1 MIGLDTHVLLR
12 YFAQDDARQSALAN
26 RLIDTGLSPS
36 RQAHVSLV
44 TLAELV
50 WVLRSRYR
58 ATLGFVSDAL
68 AHLLADRRF
77 VVQDRNAVWAA
88 LDLYRRGKTDYAD
101 ALMATLDRTHGCTHT
116 FTFDKK
122 AAQHAGMS
130 LLE

>member
-1 MIGLDTHVLLR
+1 MIGLDTNVLLR

-77 VVQDRNAVWAA
+77 VVQDHNAAWAA
-88 LDLYRRGKTDYAD
+88 LDLYRRGKTDFAD
-101 ALMATLDRTHGCTHT
+101 ALVASLDRMHGCAQT